1 MIERLPEHSAPAKT
15 QIRTIEL
22 VEEGPTKTAQSP
34 SLRGLRFSPLRGVLK
49 LLVVAD
55 GSRLTLSRL
64 RAAVILL
71 AALSG
76 FALLGYLLPTLVW

>member
-1 MIERLPEHSAPAKT
+1 M
-15 QIRTIEL
+15 RTIEL
-22 VEEGPTKTAQSP
+22 AEKEAPKTAKRP
-34 SLRGLRFSPLRGVLK
+34 SLGGPRFSPLRGVLK
-49 LLVVAD
+49 LLVEAD

-76 FALLGYLLPTLVW
+76 FAFLGYLLPTLVW